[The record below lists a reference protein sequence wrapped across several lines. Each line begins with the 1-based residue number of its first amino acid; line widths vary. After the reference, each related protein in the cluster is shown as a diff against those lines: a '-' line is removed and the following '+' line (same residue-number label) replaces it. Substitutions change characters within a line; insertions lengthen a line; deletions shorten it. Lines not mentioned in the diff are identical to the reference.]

1 MDDPDDQHNV
11 IFHNMENPVT
21 AMSETAD
28 SQSKLFLSDPRQGIL
43 TQLVERFCEPAQ
55 IGIGSVLTEFTRT
68 IGINICKICAS
79 SRTDYDFSHAGRDVR
94 Q

>member
-43 TQLVERFCEPAQ
+43 PQLLERLFEPAQ
-55 IGIGSVLTEFTRT
+55 IGIGSVFAKMPHT
-68 IGINICKICAS
+68 IGVNFCEIGAS

-94 Q
+94 R